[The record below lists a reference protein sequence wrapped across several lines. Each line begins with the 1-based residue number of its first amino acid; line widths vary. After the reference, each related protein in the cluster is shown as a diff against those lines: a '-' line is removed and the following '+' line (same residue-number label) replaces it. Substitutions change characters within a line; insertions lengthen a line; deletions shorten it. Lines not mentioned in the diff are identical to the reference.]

1 MDSILKQQQPAD
13 EGVSFDEIADFATP
27 TQRQDYYEPKPE
39 PETAQGDLPNDLVD
53 PDGDAYTPIEGI
65 GEGEQEHHVSPEKAQ
80 RTGERIAR
88 LADTAID
95 FTLSKFVAR
104 NDESYRADEKDL
116 QDIAECWGE
125 IATEHDWDIGPG
137 FTLVFLYMM
146 VYGPLVKQAV
156 ADRRMAEMEARQA
169 ELESRV
175 RLMEQ
180 MQNPNA
186 YANASQPAANPAS
199 INLNP
204 QG

>member
-180 MQNPNA
+180 MQNQNA
-186 YANASQPAANPAS
+186 YGNASQSAANTAS

>member
-1 MDSILKQQQPAD
+1 MDSILKQQPAD

-180 MQNPNA
+180 MQNQNA
-186 YANASQPAANPAS
+186 YANASQQAANTAG
-199 INLNP
+199 INLNQ